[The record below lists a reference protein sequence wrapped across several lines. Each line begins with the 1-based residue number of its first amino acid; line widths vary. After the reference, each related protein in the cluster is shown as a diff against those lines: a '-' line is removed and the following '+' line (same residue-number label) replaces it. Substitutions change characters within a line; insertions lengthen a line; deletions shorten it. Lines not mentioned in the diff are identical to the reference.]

1 MRDKEELLQSAE
13 QKVIRPQTTALI
25 NPWVRGTGWPERK
38 R

>member
-1 MRDKEELLQSAE
+1 MGDKEELLQSSE
-13 QKVIRPQTTALI
+13 QKGIRPQMTAVI